1 MATDAATR
9 DIAGL
14 GHNVQEEEE
23 QQSPSTN
30 QLLRLVP
37 AASGT
42 IVQIPA
48 NLLTSLLQSLTGLQS
63 SVAGLQST
71 VTNQNKEI
79 QGLQQELTIVEGN
92 VQKLQIH
99 SGIEFALFPK
109 LPLEI
114 QRMVWKHSANIPHVI
129 SIKRISWRGRYYH
142 APIVPHGQQLHA
154 CRESRQAYSST
165 KWALEKKLCFQNFDD
180 PLLPKIYLNLSNI
193 LWVTSMMDTY
203 NLWEYNDIEALGN
216 EYVSVHSPGKPVE
229 LPTIAVPYRYWRLIA
244 LEQNLESVMRK
255 LSFVKTTELI
265 LVVGGD
271 LHQVPTTFFFAKPH
285 NPPSSMIDN
294 AIFKRAGWAAN
305 TTWTMIEAEDPK
317 VIRDLQAERLA
328 ARKAHFLS
336 KSNCTLIVTYPY

>member
-79 QGLQQELTIVEGN
+79 QGLQQELTIVKGN

-99 SGIEFALFPK
+99 SDIEFALFPK

-114 QRMVWKHSANIPHVI
+114 QRMVWKHSEIFP
-129 SIKRISWRGRYYH
+129 
-142 APIVPHGQQLHA
+142 
-154 CRESRQAYSST
+154 
-165 KWALEKKLCFQNFDD
+165 
-180 PLLPKIYLNLSNI
+180 
-193 LWVTSMMDTY
+193 TS
-203 NLWEYNDIEALGN
+203 
-216 EYVSVHSPGKPVE
+216 
-229 LPTIAVPYRYWRLIA
+229 
-244 LEQNLESVMRK
+244 
-255 LSFVKTTELI
+255 
-265 LVVGGD
+265 
-271 LHQVPTTFFFAKPH
+271 
-285 NPPSSMIDN
+285 
-294 AIFKRAGWAAN
+294 
-305 TTWTMIEAEDPK
+305 
-317 VIRDLQAERLA
+317 
-328 ARKAHFLS
+328 
-336 KSNCTLIVTYPY
+336 